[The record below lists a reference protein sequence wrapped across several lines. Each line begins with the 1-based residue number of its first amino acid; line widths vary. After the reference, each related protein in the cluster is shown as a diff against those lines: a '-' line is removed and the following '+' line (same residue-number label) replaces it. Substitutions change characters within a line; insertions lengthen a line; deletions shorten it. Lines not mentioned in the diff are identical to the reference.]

1 MALVA
6 AGRCL
11 ANHSSRRRFAAR
23 LIQALGGTGM
33 RSRDSKIPIPV
44 LLIAILS
51 APIIAGC
58 AHQLGPK
65 MESTRVARELG
76 LANCTVTE
84 PMRRYQTLDYADL
97 IGNPNLAD
105 SPEWAEAISMMQAGD
120 DLRYVDCKSGANY
133 FGLFRGKSV
142 LLKFGGMLY

>member
-1 MALVA
+1 
-6 AGRCL
+6 
-11 ANHSSRRRFAAR
+11 
-23 LIQALGGTGM
+23 M
-33 RSRDSKIPIPV
+33 RSRNSKIPTSA
-44 LLIAILS
+44 LLIAMLS
-51 APIIAGC
+51 VAIISGC

-65 MESTRVARELG
+65 MEPTRVARELG

-84 PMRRYQTLDYADL
+84 PMRRYETLDYADL

-105 SPEWAEAISMMQAGD
+105 SPEWAQAISMMQAGG
-120 DLRYVDCKSGANY
+120 DLRYVNCTSGANY